1 MKTDK
6 YGVFDKVSTV
16 VDTTTGERVSQYFT
30 RLGDAKRKAKQF
42 NARLEKPEYEAHEM
56 HVSPKVSTFAV
67 LDKVL
72 PGYALCSINCD
83 LTTEYPI
90 GLTLGSAILNEV
102 EMTLQNVNTGARL
115 ELKNVYANKKK
126 PNN

>member
-16 VDTTTGERVSQYFT
+16 VDTTTGERVSQYYS
-30 RLGDAKRKAKQF
+30 RLGDAKRKAKQLNGLTNDF
-42 NARLEKPEYEAHEM
+42 RHEAHEM
-56 HVSPKVSTFAV
+56 YVSPKVSTFA
-67 LDKVL
+67 LIDKVL

-115 ELKNVYANKKK
+115 ELKNIYANKKK
-126 PNN
+126 SNN

>member
-6 YGVFDKVSTV
+6 FGVFDKVSTV

-30 RLGDAKRKAKQF
+30 RLGDAKRKAKHF
-42 NARLEKPEYEAHEM
+42 NAEVGYQRYEAHEM
-56 HVSPKVSTFAV
+56 HVSPKVSTFA
-67 LDKVL
+67 LIDKVL
-72 PGYALCSINCD
+72 PGYTLCSINCD

-115 ELKNVYANKKK
+115 ELKNIYSNKKK
-126 PNN
+126 SNN

>member
-6 YGVFDKVSTV
+6 FGVFDKVSVV

-30 RLGDAKRKAKQF
+30 RLGDAKRKAKHF
-42 NARLEKPEYEAHEM
+42 NAGLGYQRYEAHEM

-72 PGYALCSINCD
+72 PGYACD

-102 EMTLQNVNTGARL
+102 EITLQNVNTGARL
-115 ELKNVYANKKK
+115 ELKNVYADKRSPIINI
-126 PNN
+126 